1 MQGLEAGVTVPPDLA
16 RSRYFSTEAATCDF
30 EIGRSAGDSSLIAWQ
45 RRRENFKL
53 KRCDQDK
60 ILL

>member
-30 EIGRSAGDSSLIAWQ
+30 EIGRSAGDSSLIADKFS
-45 RRRENFKL
+45 NFP
-53 KRCDQDK
+53 
-60 ILL
+60 